1 MGLGK
6 VDALPGSSGGPFGLP
21 VEEVRSGDLQ
31 DMLLPSP
38 SVVISLMFLQK
49 SHTHTHTHNHYRRR
63 VGAVAAGAVT
73 SSPDWP
79 QALTDFGGR
88 RGDPVRQSGAAGA
101 RSCRNVPSGDGVEFG
116 GFSRSERT

>member
-49 SHTHTHTHNHYRRR
+49 SHTHTHTQPLQTQSRCCSCWGCDLKSRL
-63 VGAVAAGAVT
+63 AAG
-73 SSPDWP
+73 SD
-79 QALTDFGGR
+79 
-88 RGDPVRQSGAAGA
+88 
-101 RSCRNVPSGDGVEFG
+101 
-116 GFSRSERT
+116 